1 MILKP
6 GKRHLYPKYKLTSA
20 SIQCGHICVLV
31 SNIMLI
37 RLRNRSLPFTG
48 PFVPRTRLLLKMMG
62 LIRKVRSSS
71 NLYHSAVNFKTYL
84 MKIYCN
90 IRLSYSCC
98 IMRFGL
104 CKQPFLIES
113 KHLQRFELDM
123 KENID
128 IIFMIVKLHGNG

>member
-6 GKRHLYPKYKLTSA
+6 GKRHLDPKYKLTSA
-20 SIQCGHICVLV
+20 STQCGHICVLV

-37 RLRNRSLPFTG
+37 RLRNRSGHVTIRPVDKISTQNDGFNPKRSLKFQL
-48 PFVPRTRLLLKMMG
+48 VPQRL
-62 LIRKVRSSS
+62 
-71 NLYHSAVNFKTYL
+71 NFKTYL

-98 IMRFGL
+98 IMRFRL

-128 IIFMIVKLHGNG
+128 IIFMIVKLYGNR